1 MKKNVTVAAQP
12 SQTSKVI
19 AAVVASAPKSLTFT
33 NETEALIEKLTEQK
47 LQEIRQKE
55 KDEEAAKEK
64 AAKK

>member
-1 MKKNVTVAAQP
+1 M
-12 SQTSKVI
+12 
-19 AAVVASAPKSLTFT
+19 VASAPKSLTLT

-47 LQEIRQKE
+47 LQEIRKKE